1 MKFIDLFAGLG
12 GFHQGFANTGGY
24 ECVFACEIDS
34 HLRELYEFNYGLM
47 AAGDIKTVDEK
58 SVPDH
63 EILCAGFPC
72 QPFSLAGLKKG
83 TACPKNGKFIDDVLR
98 IAAHSKPEFLIL
110 ENVPGIRTIGNGEF
124 WNHLNRSFEQLGYNL
139 AHKIISPEDVGIPH
153 NRKRLF
159 IVGSMNHD
167 LTKIFDFK
175 KPQHRT
181 SLDEVFDNALRHKIL
196 ETQKRQQ
203 LEKWQQLLVNCKLP
217 MEMPSL
223 TISAPEFGA
232 TYPEDFSKLTVKDM
246 RTHAG
251 AYGEELGPARTW
263 NELLEKLPSYCR
275 NGRRVPDW
283 LKKSVDFS
291 RDIYKKNRTFL
302 DEWCIDFNK
311 TNNSWQL
318 LEWRGYKKIRNFDA
332 YFVQFRASGIRVTK
346 ANKVPSLVAMTRT
359 QVPIIGSEMRYLSKF
374 EAARLQN
381 FHALPKIPE
390 NDVAAFRAL
399 GNAVNVKIVELIAS
413 KIKYITIPYS

>member
-34 HLRELYEFNYGLM
+34 HLRELYEFNYGLK

-63 EILCAGFPC
+63 DVLCAGFPC

-83 TACPKNGKFIDDVLR
+83 TSCPKNGKFIEDVLR
-98 IAAHSKPEFLIL
+98 IAAHSKPEFFIL

-124 WNHLNRSFEQLGYNL
+124 WNDMNRSFERLGYNL

-167 LTKIFDFK
+167 LAKIFDFK
-175 KPQHRT
+175 KPQFRT
-181 SLDEVFDNALRHKIL
+181 SLGEVFDNVLRHKVL

-203 LEKWQQLLVNCKLP
+203 LEKWHQLLVNCKLP
-217 MEMPSL
+217 TDMPTL

-232 TYPEDFSKLTVKDM
+232 TYPADFSKLTVNTTV
-246 RTHAG
+246 R
-251 AYGEELGPARTW
+251 
-263 NELLEKLPSYCR
+263 SI
-275 NGRRVPDW
+275 
-283 LKKSVDFS
+283 FS
-291 RDIYKKNRTFL
+291 L
-302 DEWCIDFNK
+302 
-311 TNNSWQL
+311 
-318 LEWRGYKKIRNFDA
+318 
-332 YFVQFRASGIRVTK
+332 
-346 ANKVPSLVAMTRT
+346 
-359 QVPIIGSEMRYLSKF
+359 
-374 EAARLQN
+374 
-381 FHALPKIPE
+381 
-390 NDVAAFRAL
+390 
-399 GNAVNVKIVELIAS
+399 
-413 KIKYITIPYS
+413 KIKLNEVIIEFR